1 MPSKKE
7 DLALRW
13 EQKSEE
19 EKNLIRKKNK
29 EKVRLSRAKK
39 PDRKRSEMN
48 SDELSKV
55 REKDKMK
62 KKMRR
67 MKMSEEQKSLL
78 RQKDR
83 ERKAKGTKKKEE
95 RKKERKEKKVEK
107 EKIDMNELEKKK
119 MKQLSNNCKTQ
130 QKIEAKRT
138 EAEQEEIQVEKV
150 RKMRETRSKM
160 TLAGKELARI
170 RAKLGLREHRR
181 FGYLREYKQ
190 RKRRSSFDPD
200 SWKKE
205 PHALSNYFKMLK
217 ESETDMERKEELKRM
232 NRIRVEKH
240 RMKMRKILLE
250 PVIIK
255 DYGEK
260 SEYELLREK
269 NIKEFERLK
278 KDSGLFD

>member
-95 RKKERKEKKVEK
+95 RKEKKVEK

-160 TLAGKELARI
+160 TLAGKELARL

-269 NIKEFERLK
+269 NIEEFERLK

>member
-95 RKKERKEKKVEK
+95 RKEKKVEK

-170 RAKLGLREHRR
+170 CAKLGLREHRR